1 MNYIVSGLERSGTS
15 LMMQILEKA
24 NFPLIYDD
32 KRKPD
37 QHNPKGYYEV
47 SKGLIINNLFNNR
60 FNPNTYKGKFVKITS
75 YGLQYLPKAKYK
87 ILYMTRDIYEVWKS
101 QERMIRINSMKVS
114 VSDEK
119 MRDILRKMNEEA
131 ISYINDRDDI
141 EYLIV
146 SYNNLMSNPKEEL
159 QKISDFLNFD
169 VSLGYE
175 VIDYNLYRSK
185 GKSKTELSEEE
196 REIIEERLKELGY
209 M

>member
-1 MNYIVSGLERSGTS
+1 
-15 LMMQILEKA
+15 
-24 NFPLIYDD
+24 
-32 KRKPD
+32 
-37 QHNPKGYYEV
+37 
-47 SKGLIINNLFNNR
+47 
-60 FNPNTYKGKFVKITS
+60 
-75 YGLQYLPKAKYK
+75 
-87 ILYMTRDIYEVWKS
+87 
-101 QERMIRINSMKVS
+101 MKVS